1 MQHEIS
7 DAFWLGV
14 EVLCTV
20 ILLTLTLSISDSSRE
35 LSSIMEQQNATAK
48 ILQDVREWKAYDNT
62 TGLYEADVL
71 SVYYKYGSNSVP
83 APAII
88 TLDGKS
94 MKGISQDTAIS
105 MVRADK
111 TYKSKIVRDNTLV
124 VTEVIFTT
132 E

>member
-1 MQHEIS
+1 MHQELS
-7 DAFWLGV
+7 DAFWLGI

-20 ILLTLTLSISDSSRE
+20 ILLTLTLSISDSSRD
-35 LSSIMEQQNATAK
+35 LSSIMEQQNATSK

-83 APAII
+83 APATI

-94 MKGISQDTAIS
+94 MKGISQDAAIA

-111 TYKSKIVRDNTLV
+111 TYSSTIVRDNTLV
-124 VTEVIFTT
+124 VTEIRFTT